1 MHVGNRRSFA
11 PTILIIDD
19 DDALRSLV
27 RLHLANA
34 GYDVLEAEDA
44 IEGGYLVIRA
54 SPSVVICGVN
64 MPYMSGYD
72 FVAALKADP
81 LTQHI
86 PVVFLSVDDDVA
98 EKAHKL
104 GAVAYLRK
112 PVRADRLLEV
122 VGLFAAPSA
131 PMERDR

>member
-1 MHVGNRRSFA
+1 MGNRRSAA
-11 PTILIIDD
+11 PRILVIDD

-34 GYDVLEAEDA
+34 GYDVVEAEDA
-44 IEGGYLVIRA
+44 IEGGYLIIRA
-54 SPSVVICGVN
+54 SPALVICDVN

-72 FVAALKADP
+72 FVAALKAD
-81 LTQHI
+81 LSTRHI
-86 PVVFLSVDDDVA
+86 PVVFLTVDDDVA
-98 EKAHKL
+98 EKAQKL

-122 VGLFAAPSA
+122 VALFAAPSA
-131 PMERDR
+131 TTAKDG